1 MFKAEQLAA
10 NARSGNLAAAPIE
23 VRSALDRKAKIAV
36 AAPPPP
42 AQVVDFEP
50 ESEAGDDDAVP
61 EWPNAAA
68 EDAMRVEMAQRETSS
83 PQPRSR
89 AGKDNTLQGGP
100 LPKLDDIVAGIP
112 QKVKDTLDE
121 LFRARFE
128 SVRRV
133 PAAVLKT
140 ELKTKTED

>member
-1 MFKAEQLAA
+1 
-10 NARSGNLAAAPIE
+10 
-23 VRSALDRKAKIAV
+23 
-36 AAPPPP
+36 
-42 AQVVDFEP
+42 
-50 ESEAGDDDAVP
+50 
-61 EWPNAAA
+61 
-68 EDAMRVEMAQRETSS
+68 
-83 PQPRSR
+83 
-89 AGKDNTLQGGP
+89 

>member
-42 AQVVDFEP
+42 PKVVDFE
-50 ESEAGDDDAVP
+50 SEDGDDDAVP
-61 EWPNAAA
+61 EWPNAAV
-68 EDAMRVEMAQRETSS
+68 EDAMRTEMAQRESSS

-112 QKVKDTLDE
+112 KKVKDTLDE

-140 ELKTKTED
+140 ELGTKTVD